1 VQGVVALRLVP
12 GAVRLLQEALMPVF
26 HPLRVTDVRRET
38 ADTVSVAFD
47 VPDELR
53 EAYTFSPGQHLTFR
67 LPGPDGDEVRRS
79 YSICSG
85 LDDGELRVAVKSLPG
100 GVFGVYANE
109 KLQPGEL
116 LDVMTPVGRFTTA
129 LDPTNE
135 KSYLGIAAGSGIT
148 PVISLIR
155 SALAREPRS
164 RFTLV
169 YGNRGPGSVIF
180 KDALDDLKDE
190 YLARFEVI
198 HVFSREQQQIP
209 LLNGRLGGEKLR
221 ALAATLLPIAS
232 FDEIFVCGPEPMTLE
247 ARDTLVELGAD
258 PTHVHLELFGTV
270 APSAPRPH
278 AETSDRRQLTFIYN
292 GVKTDVEAHPDDTVL
307 EGGELAGLDLPYSC
321 RGGVCST
328 CRAKVLEGAVEM
340 DHNYALEP
348 WETEAGF
355 VLTCQS
361 HPTTDRVVVDYDA
374 V

>member
-1 VQGVVALRLVP
+1 
-12 GAVRLLQEALMPVF
+12 MPVF

-53 EAYTFSPGQHLTFR
+53 EAYVFEPGQHLTFR
-67 LPGPDGDEVRRS
+67 MPGPDGDEVRRS

-85 LDDGELRVAVKSLPG
+85 LDDGDLRVAVKSLPG

-109 KLQPGEL
+109 RLAVGDV

-129 LDPTNE
+129 LDPSND

-155 SALAREPRS
+155 SILAREPKS
-164 RFTLV
+164 QFTLV
-169 YGNRGPGSVIF
+169 YGNRGPSTVIF
-180 KDALDDLKDE
+180 RDALEDLKDR
-190 YLARFEVI
+190 YLDRLQII
-198 HVFSREQQQIP
+198 HIFSREQQQAP
-209 LLNGRLGGEKLR
+209 LLNGRIDEDKMR
-221 ALAATLLPIAS
+221 SLAKTLLDVPS
-232 FDEIFVCGPEPMTLE
+232 YDEVFICGPEQLTMT
-247 ARDTLVELGAD
+247 ARDTLVSLGAD
-258 PTHVHLELFGTV
+258 AAHVHLELFGSH
-270 APSAPRPH
+270 APAAPRAH
-278 AETSDRRQLTFIYN
+278 RETGDRRRITITVN
-292 GVKTDVEAHPDDTVL
+292 GVTTDVQGHPDDTVL
-307 EGGELAGLDLPYSC
+307 EAGELAGLDLPYSC

-328 CRAKVLEGAVEM
+328 CRAKVVQGAVEM

-361 HPTTDRVVVDYDA
+361 HPTTDQVVVDYDA

>member
-1 VQGVVALRLVP
+1 
-12 GAVRLLQEALMPVF
+12 MPVF
-26 HPLRVTDVRRET
+26 HPLRVADVHRET
-38 ADTVSVAFD
+38 ADTVSVAFE
-47 VPDELR
+47 VPDELTA
-53 EAYTFSPGQHLTFR
+53 EYVFAPGQHLTIRIPAQLLSAR
-67 LPGPDGDEVRRS
+67 LRDDVQGDEVRRS
-79 YSICSG
+79 YSISSG
-85 LDDGELRVAVKSLPG
+85 VDDGELRVAVKHLPG
-100 GVFGVYANE
+100 GVFGAYAATTL
-109 KLQPGEL
+109 KPGDV

-129 LDPTNE
+129 LDPE
-135 KSYLGIAAGSGIT
+135 HDKSYLGVAAGSGIT

-169 YGNRGPGSVIF
+169 YGNRGPASVIF

-190 YLARFEVI
+190 HLARFEVI
-198 HVFSREQQQIP
+198 HIFSREQQQIE
-209 LLNGRLGGEKLR
+209 LLNGRLSGEKLR
-221 ALAATLLPIAS
+221 ALSATLLDIAS
-232 FDEIFVCGPEPMTLE
+232 YDEIFVCGPEPMTLE

-278 AETSDRRQLTFIYN
+278 AETTDRKQLTYIYN

-307 EGGELAGLDLPYSC
+307 EAGELAGLELPYSC

-328 CRAKVLEGAVEM
+328 CRAKLLEGAVEM
-340 DHNYALEP
+340 DHNYALEE